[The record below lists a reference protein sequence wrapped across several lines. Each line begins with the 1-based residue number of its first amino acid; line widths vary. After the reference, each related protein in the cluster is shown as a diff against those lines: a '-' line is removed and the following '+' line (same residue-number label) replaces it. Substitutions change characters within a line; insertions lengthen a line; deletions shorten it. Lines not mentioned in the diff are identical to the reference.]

1 MAPKLNKLFFVITF
15 FVPFILNA
23 QDKEGPRPIRITD
36 YKNDSSYNNFNE
48 LRFKVAKAQINRLKN
63 GGALLIRLKTN
74 NNTISKLKATGN
86 IDLATQ
92 VERET
97 QLRNKSIVRAYS
109 KEFNFCPVFFFLS
122 EFSDSVQKQKLNQ
135 IFVDSNLI
143 INPTIVCSAKFYL
156 VAEQGFITESSLGFV
171 TEKKANNAT
180 ERGAPVKEV
189 AIVVKN
195 RYFIELH
202 KPFPYFQKGY
212 SLKKN
217 YGNYVKKFN
226 NQLKA
231 YYSENSS
238 YQIPPEVYEFVY

>member
-1 MAPKLNKLFFVITF
+1 MAPKLNKLSFFITLL
-15 FVPFILNA
+15 VPFIFNA
-23 QDKEGPRPIRITD
+23 QDNLGPRPTRITD

-74 NNTISKLKATGN
+74 SNTISKLKAVGN

-97 QLRNKSIVRAYS
+97 LLRNKNIVRAYM
-109 KEFNFCPVFFFLS
+109 KEFNFCPIYFFLS

-143 INPTIVCSAKFYL
+143 INPTIECSAKFYL

-171 TEKKANNAT
+171 PEKKANNVT
-180 ERGAPVKEV
+180 ERGVPVKEV
-189 AIVVKN
+189 AIIVKN
-195 RYFIELH
+195 RYFIQLH

-226 NQLKA
+226 NQLKE
-231 YYSENSS
+231 YYSKNSS